1 MHERLPIGI
10 GPEFDSLVG
19 QQIRLDSLCRALGV
33 TPVLSSRETVTWM
46 QFNQDTGTGINAWL
60 STYEPEEEMEPF
72 DCTLAVYESSAVPSG
87 KGVDSHCVATMDFVK
102 DEDDPSLLRV
112 VTAEAPE
119 SLQEASV
126 MAVLREIRYILQD
139 WPMQREQR
147 G

>member
-1 MHERLPIGI
+1 MRERLPISI

-19 QQIRLDSLCRALGV
+19 QRISLDNLCRALGV
-33 TPVLSSRETVTWM
+33 APVLSSRESVTWM

-72 DCTLAVYESSAVPSG
+72 DCTLAVYESSAIPSG
-87 KGVDSHCVATMDFVK
+87 KGVESHCVATMDFVK

-119 SLQEASV
+119 SMQEESITVA
-126 MAVLREIRYILQD
+126 LREIRYSLQD
-139 WPMQREQR
+139 WPMQRERR